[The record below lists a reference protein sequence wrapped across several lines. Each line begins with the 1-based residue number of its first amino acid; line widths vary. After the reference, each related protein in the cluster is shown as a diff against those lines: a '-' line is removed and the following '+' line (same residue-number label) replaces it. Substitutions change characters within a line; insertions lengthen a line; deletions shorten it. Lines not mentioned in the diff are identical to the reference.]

1 VTVSRGAPQPG
12 HAYDDGT
19 RRAEILETAASLI
32 ATSGLRTSMHDI
44 ADAAGIQA
52 GSLYHHFE
60 SKEALLVELL
70 RRYHDDLDRVA
81 DRALQRLDDPSSRPG
96 FTQIAALGT
105 ALAQCAVAHR
115 AAIQI
120 SIYETPSSNPDLMT
134 WTQRRP
140 AAVLEAMYQTLRAG
154 RWAGYIRSDVDLRIL
169 ADRVSQTLLQVGLDV
184 VRHNAATERVATLL
198 CRLMMEGLAVDRPSD
213 TELGQSAAFVAA
225 DRAIQSWTNEVEPD
239 DKAAHIRAVAR
250 AEFGRRGYEGTTVR
264 DIAAAAGI
272 GHGTV
277 FRLIGSKDELLSS
290 IMGTFGEKTEEGS
303 REVLRSRSSP
313 IEKLDALSWININA
327 LERYGD
333 EFRIQLAWMRQ
344 IPPSAPNPSV
354 EFPTRLKQT
363 KTLLSQGIQSGI
375 IGIDDAPKEMLA
387 RCVIGLQ
394 WLPENIVRDI
404 GTGPSL
410 VHVRDTLLRGA
421 AETQN

>member
-1 VTVSRGAPQPG
+1 MTVSRGAPQPG

-44 ADAAGIQA
+44 ADASGIQT

-81 DRALQRLDDPSSRPG
+81 DHALHTLDDPSSRPG
-96 FTQIAALGT
+96 FVQIAALGT
-105 ALAQCAVAHR
+105 AIAQCAVAHR

-120 SIYETPSSNPDLMT
+120 SMYETPSSNPELID
-134 WTQRRP
+134 WTQHRP

-154 RWAGYIRSDVDLRIL
+154 RWAGYIRSDVDLRVL
-169 ADRVSQTLLQVGLDV
+169 ADRVSQTMLQVGLDV
-184 VRHNAATERVATLL
+184 LRHNAATDRVATLL
-198 CRLMMEGLAVDRPSD
+198 CRIILEGLAANRPSD
-213 TELGQSAAFVAA
+213 TELGQSAAFIAA
-225 DRAIQSWTNEVEPD
+225 DEAIQSWTDDTDTD
-239 DKAAHIRAVAR
+239 DKAAHVRAVAR

-303 REVLRSRSSP
+303 REVLRSKSSP
-313 IEKLDALSWININA
+313 IEKLDALSWVYINA
-327 LERYGD
+327 LERFGD

-344 IPPSAPNPSV
+344 IPPNAPNPSI

-363 KTLLSQGIQSGI
+363 KILLSQGIKAGT
-375 IGIDDAPKEMLA
+375 IGIDDAPKDMLA

-394 WLPENIVRDI
+394 WVPENILRDV
-404 GTGPSL
+404 GASASL
-410 VHVRDTLLRGA
+410 VHVRDTLLRGV
-421 AETQN
+421 AETPH